1 MYEAYITTLKNVRKH
16 SNADKLQVGE
26 CFGNQVIIDL
36 SYKEGDIGIYFPTD
50 GKIGQEFAEANN
62 LLRKKDE
69 NGNNIGGYLDPDKR
83 NIKAIKLRGE
93 KSDGLFMP
101 LYSLTPFCNIN
112 ELKVGDRITTLNGN
126 LICEKYIP
134 RTNKRK
140 VNNNGNKQIKKKKEI
155 EFPLF
160 AEHIDTP
167 QFQYNLDMFHNGDE
181 IIITEKLH
189 GTSARIG
196 YMIKEKANSG
206 LIGKMLNKYLKPKY
220 EYVSGSR
227 RVVLNS
233 FDGGFYGDNKFR
245 EQWHDFFKG
254 KLQKGEEIFGE
265 IVGFISPN
273 LPIMPDG
280 NNEKIGD
287 KEFIKKYGKKTQF
300 SYGCN
305 REKGTNDFYIYRMT
319 KTDEDG
325 NVFEYPYDYM
335 KVRAEQMGAKVVPLL
350 DKFYFT
356 NIEDLQEKVKKHVK
370 GSSTIDISHIRE
382 GVVIRINNY
391 NKCNF
396 TKEKQFEFKVI
407 EGIIKDEAKEP
418 DIEELQEIEG
428 E

>member
-1 MYEAYITTLKNVRKH
+1 MYEAYIVKINNLRKH
-16 SNADKLQVGE
+16 ENADRLQIAEIFNNNIIVGLDVKLGDVGI
-26 CFGNQVIIDL
+26 F
-36 SYKEGDIGIYFPTD
+36 FPVD
-50 GKIGQEFAEANN
+50 GKLGKEYAEINN
-62 LLRKKDE
+62 LVRKKDSQ
-69 NGNNIGGYLDPDKR
+69 GNEVGGYLDPEKR
-83 NIKAIKLRGE
+83 NIKAMKLRGE
-93 KSDGLFMP
+93 RSEGLYMP
-101 LYSLTPFCNIN
+101 LESLSKFTKIDK
-112 ELKVGDRITTLNGN
+112 LKVGDKITTLNGT

-134 RTNKRK
+134 KTNRKRNYTNKN
-140 VNNNGNKQIKKKKEI
+140 VKKKKKI
-155 EFPLF
+155 VQYPLF
-160 AEHIDTP
+160 KEHVDTP

-196 YMIKEKANSG
+196 NMIKEKANSG
-206 LIGKMLNKYLKPKY
+206 LIGKMLYKYLKPKY

-233 FDGGFYGDNKFR
+233 FEGGFYGDNKFR

-265 IVGFISPN
+265 IVGFISPD

-305 REKGTNDFYIYRMT
+305 REMGTNDFYIYRMS

-335 KVRAEQMGAKVVPLL
+335 KFRAEQMGAKVVPLL

-356 NIEDLQEKVKKHVK
+356 NIEDLQEKVKKHVQ
-370 GSSTIDISHIRE
+370 GSSTIDASHIRE

-428 E
+428 T